1 MKKQFDKIENINRQL
16 KSIER
21 KKKALLWTENVLS
34 FILISVVAAAV
45 IFSFTFILYGIAHFI
60 VCVDNKW
67 IAVVVNLTFG
77 IILSVYYTVTSRREQ
92 LNKKSN
98 EEGKDEEKAD

>member
-1 MKKQFDKIENINRQL
+1 MKKQFDKIENLNRQL

-21 KKKALLWTENVLS
+21 KKKALLWAENVLS
-34 FILISVVAAAV
+34 FILISAVATAI

-60 VCVDNKW
+60 ICVDTKW
-67 IAVVVNLTFG
+67 IAIVINTTFG
-77 IILSVYYTVTSRREQ
+77 VILSVYYTVTSRREQ

-98 EEGKDEEKAD
+98 EEGKDGKKAD